1 MNEALHG
8 IVELPTYTR
17 LADKLLSTEERQD
30 LIDYLAEHPK
40 AGDVM
45 EGTSGGR
52 KLRWRRGGQGK
63 SGGVRVSYY
72 YHDDLMPLYLLT
84 LFAKDDKAN
93 LTKAERND
101 LADLV
106 DVLVEIWRGK
116 TSCAPHSRASNR
128 ACKRPWPMPGLMS
141 AACAYSVRAPST

>member
-8 IVELPTYTR
+8 IAELPTYTR

-45 EGTSGGR
+45 EGTGGVR

-63 SGGVRVSYY
+63 SGGVRVIYY
-72 YHDDLMPLYLLT
+72 YHDDLMPQYLLT
-84 LFAKDDKAN
+84 LFAKGDKAN

-116 TSCAPHSRASNR
+116 TS
-128 ACKRPWPMPGLMS
+128 
-141 AACAYSVRAPST
+141 

>member
-1 MNEALHG
+1 MSEALHG
-8 IVELPTYTR
+8 IAELPTYAR

-45 EGTSGGR
+45 EGTGGVR

-63 SGGVRVSYY
+63 SGGVRVIYY
-72 YHDDLMPLYLLT
+72 YHDDFMPLYLLT
-84 LFAKDDKAN
+84 LFAKSDKAN

-101 LADLV
+101 LSDLV
-106 DVLVEIWRGK
+106 DVLVETWRGK
-116 TSCAPHSRASNR
+116 TS
-128 ACKRPWPMPGLMS
+128 
-141 AACAYSVRAPST
+141 